1 MASTSGLAPEALK
14 GKTRTEVSWSSPTPG
29 PKARSRSLLSHK
41 ARCGII
47 TLTLGEL
54 SVAKTN
60 NVHTIRSF
68 SSRHWP
74 SLCDGKSNTCLLK
87 YNTEIMWWGRSYL
100 LGFVKIITDA
110 HDLINIISL
119 IYGKEKVSVSVVS
132 KTENASGWENCLS
145 LSRRDSARLQDCLI
159 NVAFVSTLHPK
170 CLVWDTF
177 PGNIS
182 LVNSCS
188 VARLPVSYW
197 MEHKSAGLIYR
208 KRSILPSW
216 QSLQNWKM
224 KAIGILQES
233 HGHFLFN
240 IYQRVA
246 LEFNIN

>member
-100 LGFVKIITDA
+100 LGFVKITTDA
-110 HDLINIISL
+110 HDLINIIFL

-132 KTENASGWENCLS
+132 KTENASGWENCLP

-159 NVAFVSTLHPK
+159 NVAFVSTLRPK
-170 CLVWDTF
+170 VFGLGHVPWKYIF
-177 PGNIS
+177 SQQLHRGK
-182 LVNSCS
+182 
-188 VARLPVSYW
+188 VACKLLDGAQICRT
-197 MEHKSAGLIYR
+197 H
-208 KRSILPSW
+208 
-216 QSLQNWKM
+216 
-224 KAIGILQES
+224 LQEEVYSSFLAKLTKLKNES
-233 HGHFLFN
+233 HWHFTRITWAFPL
-240 IYQRVA
+240 
-246 LEFNIN
+246 